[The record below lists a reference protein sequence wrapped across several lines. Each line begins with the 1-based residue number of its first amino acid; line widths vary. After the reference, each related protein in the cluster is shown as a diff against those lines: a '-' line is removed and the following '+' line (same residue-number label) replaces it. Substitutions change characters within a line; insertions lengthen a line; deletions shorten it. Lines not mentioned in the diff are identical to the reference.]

1 MFAVAAIS
9 AAAPTEKS
17 VDKKVTDADR
27 DKRGVFGEHH
37 EHSFQQSQ
45 SLELT
50 QGYSYERPQQQEYQ
64 QEYQQPEHQPEQQGY
79 SYEHQP
85 EHHEHVRTQYV
96 HVPQPYPV
104 EKVVEKIVHVDRP
117 VEKIVHVPQVFLM
130 L

>member
-1 MFAVAAIS
+1 MLAVAAIS
-9 AAAPTEKS
+9 AAAPTKKS

-37 EHSFQQSQ
+37 GHSFQQSQ

-50 QGYSYERPQQQEYQ
+50 QGYSYEEPQQQEQ
-64 QEYQQPEHQPEQQGY
+64 HQPEQQGY
-79 SYEHQP
+79 TYEQP
-85 EHHEHVRTQYV
+85 EHHHEDHHEHVRTQYV

-117 VEKIVHVPQVFLM
+117 VEKIVHVPQVFLK

>member
-1 MFAVAAIS
+1 MFAVVAIS

-17 VDKKVTDADR
+17 VDKTVKDADR
-27 DKRGVFGEHH
+27 DKRGVFGEHQ

-45 SLELT
+45 SVDLT
-50 QGYSYERPQQQEYQ
+50 QGYSYDVPQQQDH
-64 QEYQQPEHQPEQQGY
+64 HQPEQQGY
-79 SYEHQP
+79 TYEQP
-85 EHHEHVRTQYV
+85 QHHHEHVRTEYV
-96 HVPQPYPV
+96 PVPQPYPV